1 MAMYRFRFS
10 PLRGLP
16 LVLLLLV
23 SPFLIA
29 QKASKHNDVI
39 SLSKSADQHVAT
51 LNAYLEALVSG
62 NMAQAGSYLASDY
75 REYGPSHDEPFN
87 SDQALA
93 SWESSS
99 LQRTNQNISDRRTV
113 AFQEKSGPQAGDWV
127 MGWGV
132 YHWRDKAGGGDIA
145 MPYQVTARIDNGK
158 LKEAHYYYDRTSARD
173 KMGYVS
179 IPPGMDPDA
188 YMIRRVLEAETQA
201 WLNNDGEKMGF
212 YWADLPYAAHTVTDE
227 GGKAYDISA
236 TEIGEMVA
244 RLSTQKP
251 NKPGTTF
258 TNTNYN
264 IRPNGHAA
272 WASFEQ
278 TFRYP
283 DGRAPVTN
291 LESRY
296 LEKID
301 GEWKISHMIS
311 IPKR

>member
-1 MAMYRFRFS
+1 MSKFRFS

-16 LVLLLLV
+16 LVLLFFV
-23 SPFLIA
+23 SFSLIA
-29 QKASKHNDVI
+29 QKAAKHNDVV
-39 SLSKSADQHVAT
+39 SLSKSADQNAAI
-51 LNAYLEALVSG
+51 LNAYLDALVSS
-62 NMAQAGSYLASDY
+62 NMTQARSYLGSDY
-75 REYGPSHDEPFN
+75 QEYSPSHDKPLTGE
-87 SDQALA
+87 QALA
-93 SWESSS
+93 SWETSG
-99 LQRTNQNISDRRTV
+99 LQRTAQNISDRRTV
-113 AFQEKSGPQAGDWV
+113 AFQEKTGPRQGDWV

-132 YHWRDKAGGGDIA
+132 YHWKDKAGGVDIA
-145 MPYQVTARIDNGK
+145 MPYQVTARVDHGK
-158 LKEAHYYYDRTSARD
+158 LTETRYYYDRAAARD
-173 KMGYVS
+173 KMGYIS

-201 WLNNDGEKMGF
+201 WLDNDGEKMGS

-227 GGKAYDISA
+227 GGKAYDITA
-236 TEIGEMVA
+236 TEIGEMVD

-258 TNTNYN
+258 TNTQYN

>member
-1 MAMYRFRFS
+1 MSKFYFF
-10 PLRGLP
+10 LHRGLP
-16 LVLLLLV
+16 LVLLFFV

-29 QKASKHNDVI
+29 QKTTKHNDVI
-39 SLSKSADQHVAT
+39 SLSRSADQNVAT
-51 LNAYLEALVSG
+51 LNAYLDALVSG
-62 NMAQAGSYLASDY
+62 HMAQAGTYLASDY
-75 REYGPSHDEPFN
+75 REYSPGHEEPYT
-87 SDQALA
+87 SEQALA
-93 SWESSS
+93 SWEANSQ
-99 LQRTNQNISDRRTV
+99 QRTSQSISDRRTV

-132 YHWRDKAGGGDIA
+132 YHWKDKVGGVDVA
-145 MPYQVTARIDNGK
+145 MPYQVTARVDNGK
-158 LKEAHYYYDRTSARD
+158 LTETHYFYDRAAARD
-173 KMGYVS
+173 KLGYVS

-188 YMIRRVLEAETQA
+188 YMIRKVLESETQA
-201 WLNNDGEKMGF
+201 WLDNDGEKMGS

-227 GGKAYDISA
+227 GGKAYDITA
-236 TEIGEMVA
+236 TEIGEMVD

-258 TNTNYN
+258 TNTRYN

-278 TFRYP
+278 TFHYP

-301 GEWKISHMIS
+301 GAWKISHMIS

>member
-1 MAMYRFRFS
+1 MYKFRFS
-10 PLRGLP
+10 PFRGFS
-16 LVLLLLV
+16 LVLLFFA
-23 SPFLIA
+23 SPFLLA
-29 QKASKHNDVI
+29 QKVAKHNDVI
-39 SLSKSADQHVAT
+39 SLSKLADQNVAT
-51 LNAYLEALVSG
+51 LNAYLDALLSN

-75 REYGPSHDEPFN
+75 QEYGPSHDEPFN
-87 SDQALA
+87 REQALA
-93 SWESSS
+93 SWEASSS
-99 LQRTNQNISDRRTV
+99 QRTAQNTTDRRTV
-113 AFQEKSGPQAGDWV
+113 SFREKGGPQEGDWV

-132 YHWRDKAGGGDIA
+132 YHWKDKANGTDLA
-145 MPYQVTARIDNGK
+145 MPYHVTAKVDNGK
-158 LKEAHYYYDRTSARD
+158 LSEAHYYYDRAAIRD
-173 KMGYVS
+173 KMGYVN
-179 IPPGMDPDA
+179 IPAGMDPDA
-188 YMIRRVLEAETQA
+188 YMIRQVLEAETQA
-201 WLNNDGEKMGF
+201 WLDNDGEKMGS

-227 GGKAYDISA
+227 GGKAYDITA
-236 TEIGEMVA
+236 TEIGEMVD

-258 TNTNYN
+258 TNTKYN

-283 DGRAPVTN
+283 DGRPSVTN

>member
-1 MAMYRFRFS
+1 MHKFCFS
-10 PLRGLP
+10 PLKGFP
-16 LVLLLLV
+16 LVVLLFV

-29 QKASKHNDVI
+29 QKAAKHNDVI
-39 SLSKSADQHVAT
+39 SLSKSADQNVSV
-51 LNAYLEALVSG
+51 LNGYLDALAAS
-62 NMAQAGSYLASDY
+62 NMAQAGSYLASNY
-75 REYGPSHDEPFN
+75 QEHGPSHDAPFT
-87 SDQALA
+87 SEQALA
-93 SWESSS
+93 SWETSSS
-99 LQRTNQNISDRRTV
+99 QRTAQNITDRRTV
-113 AFQEKSGPQAGDWV
+113 SFQEKTGPQQGDWV
-127 MGWGV
+127 IGWGV
-132 YHWRDKAGGGDIA
+132 YHWKDKAEGTDIA
-145 MPYQVTARIDNGK
+145 MPYQVTARVDNGK
-158 LKEAHYYYDRTSARD
+158 LSEAHYYYDRAAVRD
-173 KMGYVS
+173 KLGYSS
-179 IPPGMDPDA
+179 IPPGIDPDA

-201 WLNNDGEKMGF
+201 WLNNDGEKMGS
-212 YWADLPYAAHTVTDE
+212 YWTDLPYAAHTVTDE
-227 GGKAYDISA
+227 GGKAYDITA
-236 TEIGEMVA
+236 TEIGEMVD

-258 TNTNYN
+258 ANTKYT

-283 DGRAPVTN
+283 DGRSPVTN